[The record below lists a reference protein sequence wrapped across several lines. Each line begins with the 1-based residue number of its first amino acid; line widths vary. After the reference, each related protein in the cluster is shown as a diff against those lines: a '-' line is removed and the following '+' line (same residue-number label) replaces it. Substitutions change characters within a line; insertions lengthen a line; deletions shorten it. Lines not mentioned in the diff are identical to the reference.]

1 MAILIQLDEKLSR
14 MAGGAAETEVA
25 AQTKTVR
32 EALLLAARAFPSLH
46 LFNCEGELRGIVR
59 VRRNDAPA
67 DLSEPLA
74 DSDTL
79 LLHVA
84 AAA

>member
-1 MAILIQLDEKLSR
+1 MAIKVQLDEKLSR
-14 MAGGAAETEVA
+14 MAGGATETELA
-25 AQTKTVR
+25 AQKTVR

-67 DLSEPLA
+67 DLSESLE
-74 DSDTL
+74 DGDTL

-84 AAA
+84 AA